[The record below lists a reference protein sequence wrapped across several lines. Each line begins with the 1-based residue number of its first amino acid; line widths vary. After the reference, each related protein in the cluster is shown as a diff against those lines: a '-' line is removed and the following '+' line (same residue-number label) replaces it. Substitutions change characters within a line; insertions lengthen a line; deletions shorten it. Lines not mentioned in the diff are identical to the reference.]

1 MATSDLILL
10 HGENLE
16 QNSLHSLFLVA
27 MHTNI
32 AKILSARLYLV
43 FCLINDFPIPHATS
57 GAPKLYIDPRFCAKN
72 EKRKE
77 GFY

>member
-1 MATSDLILL
+1 MATSDLVSL
-10 HGENLE
+10 HGVFRTKLTPW
-16 QNSLHSLFLVA
+16 SISSA